1 MVIDGSAPS
10 NGIQGSV
17 NMNAPD
23 DQSSD
28 PIEVH
33 IGRDDLPPD
42 IRRAI
47 DRPTARPGSADAGL
61 SSIADEIIELV
72 RRTSDIDADPQVA
85 GKETGALRAELE
97 RKAEELRSID
107 ARAFGS
113 LPVEATDDTAGRTF
127 FVTVP
132 RRVVCSVILTV
143 EDPEEDTAVEGQDV
157 IIKRGDDVVVIR
169 WPQR

>member
-1 MVIDGSAPS
+1 MIGGSAPS

-17 NMNAPD
+17 DMNAPD

-47 DRPTARPGSADAGL
+47 DRPTARTGSADVAL
-61 SSIADEIIELV
+61 SAIADEILELV
-72 RRTSDIDADPQVA
+72 RRTPDSDADPPA
-85 GKETGALRAELE
+85 GKEIGALRAELE

-107 ARAFGS
+107 ARAFGPI
-113 LPVEATDDTAGRTF
+113 PVEATDDADAGRTF

-132 RRVVCSVILTV
+132 RRVVCSVIMTV
-143 EDPEEDTAVEGQDV
+143 QDPEEDTAAEGQDV
-157 IIKRGDDVVVIR
+157 IIRRGDDVVVIR
-169 WPQR
+169 WPRR

>member
-1 MVIDGSAPS
+1 MIDGSAPS

-17 NMNAPD
+17 DMNAAD

-42 IRRAI
+42 LRRAI
-47 DRPTARPGSADAGL
+47 DRPMAGTGSADVAL
-61 SSIADEIIELV
+61 SAIADEILELV
-72 RRTSDIDADPQVA
+72 RRTPDSDADPQA
-85 GKETGALRAELE
+85 GRKEIGALRAELE

-107 ARAFGS
+107 ARAFGPI
-113 LPVEATDDTAGRTF
+113 PVEATDDPGAGRTF
-127 FVTVP
+127 FVRVP
-132 RRVVCSVILTV
+132 RRVCSVIMTV
-143 EDPEEDTAVEGQDV
+143 EDPEEDTAAEGQDV
-157 IIKRGDDVVVIR
+157 IIRRGDDVVVIR